1 MRGSKVAG
9 WWVSFFTSVLM
20 AVVFAAVVVSLAGES
35 FAGEPEVSSDAKVK
49 KGGTSGLQVSLLYP
63 ANGVLQSNQS
73 QMVQIGV
80 TVTPK
85 PGTSLGSYRLQMK
98 MRAPS
103 GHVAFSQQFRVNNAY
118 SVLTLNASKL
128 APAQYSLSTKLVRKG
143 TNLNASQTVIDKKNG
158 PIPTPSSTA
167 TARATSTSTATA
179 TATPTNTRAATRTA
193 TPTAAATR
201 TVTPTATATATGAQ
215 SATATRTA
223 TATSTATGHPTST
236 TAATPT

>member
-73 QMVQIGV
+73 QMVQVGV

-103 GHVAFSQQFRVNNAY
+103 GHRSEPRRHR
-118 SVLTLNASKL
+118 L
-128 APAQYSLSTKLVRKG
+128 
-143 TNLNASQTVIDKKNG
+143 IW
-158 PIPTPSSTA
+158 TPSAGVKPSDDGSGA
-167 TARATSTSTATA
+167 ALVMELARLRQ
-179 TATPTNTRAATRTA
+179 PPCEDRTA
-193 TPTAAATR
+193 DIPSR
-201 TVTPTATATATGAQ
+201 SGWV
-215 SATATRTA
+215 
-223 TATSTATGHPTST
+223 
-236 TAATPT
+236 